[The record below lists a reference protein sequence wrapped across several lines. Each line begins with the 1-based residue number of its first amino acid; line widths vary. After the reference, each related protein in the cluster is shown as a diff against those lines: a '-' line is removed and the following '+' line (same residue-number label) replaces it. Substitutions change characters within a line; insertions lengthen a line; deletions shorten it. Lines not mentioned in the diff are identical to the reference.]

1 MFAWQVGCPA
11 GNVAGQLDPKKF
23 INGSSLD
30 KAPGLDASS
39 VSHFCCGPSTN
50 TFFADGIF
58 LRQLAQLAM
67 VPVERPYS
75 TVSTAT
81 PERVEVRCA
90 SSGNITIDLFNVRRA
105 ASVTEP
111 MIVHLPAFPG
121 ESTTPRLPSFLQNR
135 PVASIN
141 YRWSPYSK
149 PSAGSGPLHWPTPL
163 HDTTFAWSW
172 LLEHLSPS
180 GKNDRRDVY
189 VYGSYL
195 GATLAT
201 SLALTESYPNL
212 KLGIRGLIT
221 YNGVYNWTM
230 FLPDHKIN
238 TLGNETAKSP
248 PPKPN
253 EASYIYKIYQNMPAL
268 FESAPNLFDPFASPS
283 MFFHSPALLVP
294 RSFTMTSKEAAE
306 IDYMDFMDDM
316 NVRYG
321 MERKPLRIPRLLH
334 LGYPPRHSTL
344 KLPETLIVYDSASRA
359 AGATAAGKSNTSSN
373 SFQSQATEFAEMMR
387 ERGAKD
393 TSASDK
399 STILAHS
406 LQTKAARTAESPQRT
421 GAKDNPTDSV
431 TGSASRS
438 VRLVDAGCET
448 QSIEPGDT
456 ACKVISAWM
465 KNTIN

>member
-1 MFAWQVGCPA
+1 MTPWHQSCRLTCRLLLQA
-11 GNVAGQLDPKKF
+11 
-23 INGSSLD
+23 I
-30 KAPGLDASS
+30 
-39 VSHFCCGPSTN
+39 
-50 TFFADGIF
+50 
-58 LRQLAQLAM
+58 RR
-67 VPVERPYS
+67 RPYS
-75 TVSTAT
+75 TASTAT

-90 SSGNITIDLFNVRRA
+90 SSGHITIDLFNVRRA

-121 ESTTPRLPSFLQNR
+121 ENTTPRLPSFLQNR

-149 PSAGSGPLHWPTPL
+149 PSASNGPLHWPTPL

-201 SLALTESYPNL
+201 SLALTESYPDV
-212 KLGIRGLIT
+212 KLGICGLIT

-230 FLPDHKIN
+230 FLPDHEIN
-238 TLGNETAKSP
+238 KLGNKTAKGP

-253 EASYIYKIYQNMPAL
+253 EASHIYKIYQNMPAL
-268 FESAPNLFDPFASPS
+268 FERAPNLFDPFASPS

-316 NVRYG
+316 NGMNGMDSMHGMDSTHGMYG
-321 MERKPLRIPRLLH
+321 MERKPLKIPRLLH
-334 LGYPPRHSTL
+334 FDYPPRHSTL
-344 KLPETLIVYDSASRA
+344 KLPETLIVYDSAPRS

-406 LQTKAARTAESPQRT
+406 HQNKAARIAELPQRRE
-421 GAKDNPTDSV
+421 AKDTSTDSV

-438 VRLVDAGCET
+438 VRLVDAGPET
-448 QSIEPGDT
+448 QSIEPGGT

-465 KNTIN
+465 ENTIN

>member
-1 MFAWQVGCPA
+1 
-11 GNVAGQLDPKKF
+11 
-23 INGSSLD
+23 
-30 KAPGLDASS
+30 
-39 VSHFCCGPSTN
+39 
-50 TFFADGIF
+50 
-58 LRQLAQLAM
+58 
-67 VPVERPYS
+67 
-75 TVSTAT
+75 
-81 PERVEVRCA
+81 
-90 SSGNITIDLFNVRRA
+90 
-105 ASVTEP
+105 

-121 ESTTPRLPSFLQNR
+121 ENTTPRLPSFLQNR

-149 PSAGSGPLHWPTPL
+149 PSAGNGPLHWPTPL

-201 SLALTESYPNL
+201 SLALTESYPDV

-238 TLGNETAKSP
+238 TLGNGTAKGP

-253 EASYIYKIYQNMPAL
+253 EASHIYEIYQNMPAL
-268 FESAPNLFDPFASPS
+268 FERAPNLFDPFASPS

-294 RSFTMTSKEAAE
+294 RSFTMTSEEAAE
-306 IDYMDFMDDM
+306 IDHMDFMADM
-316 NVRYG
+316 NGMHGMYG
-321 MERKPLRIPRLLH
+321 MYSMERKPLRIPRLLH
-334 LGYPPRHSTL
+334 RYYPPWHSTL
-344 KLPETLIVYDSASRA
+344 KLPETLIVHDSAPRA
-359 AGATAAGKSNTSSN
+359 ADVTAAGKSNTSSN
-373 SFQSQATEFAEMMR
+373 SFESQATEFAEMMR

-399 STILAHS
+399 STISAHS
-406 LQTKAARTAESPQRT
+406 LQTKAARSAESPQRREANDT
-421 GAKDNPTDSV
+421 PTDSV

-438 VRLVDAGCET
+438 VRLVDAGPET

-456 ACKVISAWM
+456 ACKAISAWM
-465 KNTIN
+465 KNAIN

>member
-1 MFAWQVGCPA
+1 MTPWHRSCRLTCRLLLQAIH
-11 GNVAGQLDPKKF
+11 K
-23 INGSSLD
+23 
-30 KAPGLDASS
+30 
-39 VSHFCCGPSTN
+39 
-50 TFFADGIF
+50 
-58 LRQLAQLAM
+58 
-67 VPVERPYS
+67 RPYS
-75 TVSTAT
+75 TASTAT
-81 PERVEVRCA
+81 PERVEVQCA
-90 SSGNITIDLFNVRRA
+90 SSGHITIDLFNARRV

-121 ESTTPRLPSFLQNR
+121 ENTPPRLPSFLQNR

-149 PSAGSGPLHWPTPL
+149 PSAGNGPLHWPTPL
-163 HDTTFAWSW
+163 HDTAFAWSW
-172 LLEHLSPS
+172 LLEHLSLS
-180 GKNDRRDVY
+180 GENDRRDVY

-201 SLALTESYPNL
+201 SLALTESYPEA
-212 KLGIRGLIT
+212 KLSIRGLIT

-238 TLGNETAKSP
+238 TLGNETEKGP

-253 EASYIYKIYQNMPAL
+253 EASHIYKIYQNMPIL
-268 FESAPNLFDPFASPS
+268 FERAPNLFDPFASPS
-283 MFFHSPALLVP
+283 MFFHSPALPVP

-306 IDYMDFMDDM
+306 IDYMNFMDGIKPKPQAAEIGYM
-316 NVRYG
+316 NFMDG
-321 MERKPLRIPRLLH
+321 IKPKPLRIPQLRH
-334 LGYPPRHSTL
+334 LDYPPWHSTL
-344 KLPETLIVYDSASRA
+344 NLPETLIVYDSAPRS

-373 SFQSQATEFAEMMR
+373 SFQSQAIEFAEMMR
-387 ERGAKD
+387 EQGEEED

-406 LQTKAARTAESPQRT
+406 LQNKAARIAESPQRQ
-421 GAKDNPTDSV
+421 GAKDTSTDSV
-431 TGSASRS
+431 PGLTSQT
-438 VRLVDAGCET
+438 VRLVDAGPET

-465 KNTIN
+465 DITIDN